1 MATRKLTRQLAR
13 IAAGQPLRR
22 SRRVDAGD
30 AEVLRTALALRTSGS
45 NDEPDPDFVAGLA
58 GRLRAE
64 REPVADRARRPTR
77 RSVLAGG
84 LVAAAAG
91 GAGVLAGA
99 TGFAT
104 GRSGPAGGTLAPT
117 DGAWTPVASRADL
130 DAQQAVL
137 FEVDGVH
144 GVLSKGADGKP
155 VAVSGVCTHQGC
167 VLMLLRQDAS
177 PRLECPCHRAVF
189 ATDGAVVSHRL
200 HGTLDALP
208 RLDARIV
215 GQTTEVF
222 LPKAQPATPS

>member
-1 MATRKLTRQLAR
+1 MAPRKLNRQLAR

-22 SRRVDAGD
+22 GRRIDADD
-30 AEVLRTALALRTSGS
+30 AEVLRTALALRATASH
-45 NDEPDPDFVAGLA
+45 DEPDPDFVAGLA
-58 GRLRAE
+58 GRLKAE
-64 REPVADRARRPTR
+64 RDPVADRSRRPTR

-117 DGAWTPVASRADL
+117 DGAWTPVASQADL
-130 DAQQAVL
+130 DAKHAIV

-144 GVLSKGADGKP
+144 GVLSKGTDGKP

-167 VLMLLRQDAS
+167 VLMLLHQDAS
-177 PRLECPCHRAVF
+177 PTLECPCHRAVF

-208 RLDARIV
+208 RLEARLV

-222 LPKAQPATPS
+222 LPKGQPAVPS

>member
-1 MATRKLTRQLAR
+1 MAARKLTRQLAR

-22 SRRVDAGD
+22 GRRIDADD
-30 AEVLRTALALRTSGS
+30 AEVLRTALALRASGS

-58 GRLRAE
+58 GRLKAE
-64 REPVADRARRPTR
+64 REPVADRSRRPTR

-104 GRSGPAGGTLAPT
+104 GRSGPSGPLAPT
-117 DGAWTPVASRADL
+117 DGAWTPVASRTDL
-130 DAQQAVL
+130 DAKQAVL

-144 GVLSKGADGKP
+144 GVLSKDADGNP

-167 VLMLLRQDAS
+167 VLMLMRQDAS

-189 ATDGAVVSHRL
+189 TTDGAVVSHRL
-200 HGTLDALP
+200 HGTLAALP
-208 RLDARIV
+208 RLEARVV

-222 LPKAQPATPS
+222 LPKPQPATPS